1 MELIDSNNGIR
12 FMSFKCLKSDM
23 VYTVISTRSV
33 FDNSKPSYLDKALM
47 SEDTLRRE
55 DGVKRTLMRNQLS
68 KDYRRANYVYEVDII
83 IATITRGK

>member
-55 DGVKRTLMRNQLS
+55 DGVKRTLMRNQL
-68 KDYRRANYVYEVDII
+68 K
-83 IATITRGK
+83 TRFTDVEQVLTNKNKYYD

>member
-1 MELIDSNNGIR
+1 MELIDSKNGIR

-55 DGVKRTLMRNQLS
+55 DGVKRTLMRNQL
-68 KDYRRANYVYEVDII
+68 K
-83 IATITRGK
+83 TRFTDVEQVLTNKNKYYD

>member
-1 MELIDSNNGIR
+1 MELIDSKNSIR

-55 DGVKRTLMRNQLS
+55 DGLKKTFMRNQL
-68 KDYRRANYVYEVDII
+68 K
-83 IATITRGK
+83 TRFTDVEQVLINKNKYYD

>member
-1 MELIDSNNGIR
+1 MELIDSKNSIR

-55 DGVKRTLMRNQLS
+55 DGVKRTLMRNQL
-68 KDYRRANYVYEVDII
+68 K
-83 IATITRGK
+83 TRFTDVEQVLTNKNKYYD